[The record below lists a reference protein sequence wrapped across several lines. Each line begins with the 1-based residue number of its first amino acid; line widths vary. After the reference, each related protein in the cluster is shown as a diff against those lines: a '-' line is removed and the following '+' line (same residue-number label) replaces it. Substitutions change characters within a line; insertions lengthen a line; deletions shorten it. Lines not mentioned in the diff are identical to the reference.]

1 MNLSKRDIMRR
12 GMKNPAT
19 LALLFGAAGWL
30 MFAGSRPAVQSPA
43 PLPPLQ
49 EGLRAAGRDSSSSAK
64 GAGPAAF
71 ELKTRAFKPGGEI
84 PKKYTCDG
92 PEVSPPLTWGDPAGK
107 IQSFALIAD
116 DPDAPM
122 GTWVHW
128 VAYDLPA
135 TTRQLPEGISPEG
148 EIAGGGR
155 QGTNDFGKLGYGG
168 PCPPPG
174 KPHRYF
180 FKLYGLDTKLG
191 LKVGATKSE
200 VEKVM
205 EGHILARA
213 ELLGRYH
220 R

>member
-1 MNLSKRDIMRR
+1 MNLSRRDIMRR
-12 GMKNPAT
+12 GMKHPAI
-19 LALLFGAAGWL
+19 LALLFGATGWL
-30 MFAGSRPAVQSPA
+30 MVAGCRGSYAAV
-43 PLPPLQ
+43 
-49 EGLRAAGRDSSSSAK
+49 K
-64 GAGPAAF
+64 GVGAAAF
-71 ELKTRAFKPGGEI
+71 ELKTTAFKYGGEI

-92 PEVSPPLTWGDPAGK
+92 PDISPPLTWGDLPGK

-135 TTRQLPEGISPEG
+135 TTRHLPEGISPEG
-148 EIAGGGR
+148 EITGGGR
-155 QGTNDFGKLGYGG
+155 QGTNDFGKVGYGG

-205 EGHILARA
+205 KGHILVRA
-213 ELLGRYH
+213 ELMGRYH
-220 R
+220 H